1 MEHKTKVAED
11 LELTE
16 AQARYDAACKRLL
29 SHKVFLAWILKS
41 CLDEY
46 KDSDIE
52 TIESYIEDT
61 PQVGE
66 VPVGEDATN
75 RARPAGETV
84 AGRSTE
90 HATLTEGSVTY
101 DIRFYAQAPRDGTL
115 MEIIVNVEAQNKYN
129 PGYPLIKRGVYYV
142 SRMISAQ
149 NGVDFKNGEYGK
161 LKKVCSIWICLNAPK
176 ERRNSITRYTL
187 REEQLVGNSV
197 EAAKNYDLISVVM
210 ICLGDAQERQ
220 ADVLR
225 MLDVLLSSEC
235 KAEEKKQILEEE
247 FAIQMSER
255 VEEEVAQMCNLSQ
268 GIVERGIA
276 QGMERGIAQG
286 IEKGMA
292 QGIAQGMEKGIAQGV
307 EKGAFNATLDSLR
320 RLIANAGMS
329 AEQAMNVLEIPAS
342 ERPRYL
348 AAMN

>member
-1 MEHKTKVAED
+1 M
-11 LELTE
+11 
-16 AQARYDAACKRLL
+16 
-29 SHKVFLAWILKS
+29 
-41 CLDEY
+41 
-46 KDSDIE
+46 
-52 TIESYIEDT
+52 
-61 PQVGE
+61 
-66 VPVGEDATN
+66 
-75 RARPAGETV
+75 
-84 AGRSTE
+84 
-90 HATLTEGSVTY
+90 TY

-235 KAEEKKQILEEE
+235 RAEEKKQILEEE

-286 IEKGMA
+286 MEK
-292 QGIAQGMEKGIAQGV
+292 GIAQGMEKGIAQGV
-307 EKGAFNATLDSLR
+307 EKGAFNATLASLR

>member
-1 MEHKTKVAED
+1 MRPTARGWQAKPWLSGAQSEARRAGVAS
-11 LELTE
+11 TRSE
-16 AQARYDAACKRLL
+16 AQCAATE
-29 SHKVFLAWILKS
+29 H
-41 CLDEY
+41 
-46 KDSDIE
+46 
-52 TIESYIEDT
+52 
-61 PQVGE
+61 
-66 VPVGEDATN
+66 
-75 RARPAGETV
+75 RASV
-84 AGRSTE
+84 SAGRCEE

-220 ADVLR
+220 TDVLR
-225 MLDVLLSSEC
+225 MVDVLLSSEC

-268 GIVERGIA
+268 GIVEKGIA

-286 IEKGMA
+286 MERGMAQGMEKGMA
-292 QGIAQGMEKGIAQGV
+292 QGM
-307 EKGAFNATLDSLR
+307 EKGAFSATLDSLR

-329 AEQAMNVLEIPAS
+329 AEQAMNVLEIPAA

>member
-1 MEHKTKVAED
+1 MASTRS
-11 LELTE
+11 E
-16 AQARYDAACKRLL
+16 AQCAATE
-29 SHKVFLAWILKS
+29 H
-41 CLDEY
+41 
-46 KDSDIE
+46 
-52 TIESYIEDT
+52 
-61 PQVGE
+61 
-66 VPVGEDATN
+66 
-75 RARPAGETV
+75 RARV
-84 AGRSTE
+84 SAGRCEE

-142 SRMISAQ
+142 SRMLSAQ
-149 NGVDFKNGEYGK
+149 NGVDFKSGEYGK

-286 IEKGMA
+286 MEK
-292 QGIAQGMEKGIAQGV
+292 GIAQGMEKGIAQGMAQGM
-307 EKGAFNATLDSLR
+307 EKGAFSATLDSLR

-329 AEQAMNVLEIPAS
+329 AEQAMNVLEIPTA

>member
-1 MEHKTKVAED
+1 M
-11 LELTE
+11 
-16 AQARYDAACKRLL
+16 
-29 SHKVFLAWILKS
+29 
-41 CLDEY
+41 
-46 KDSDIE
+46 
-52 TIESYIEDT
+52 
-61 PQVGE
+61 GE

-90 HATLTEGSVTY
+90 HAALTEGSVTY

-197 EAAKNYDLISVVM
+197 EAAKNYDSDIGGDDLPGRCAGAANGRAADAGCAAVVGVQGGREKADPGRR
-210 ICLGDAQERQ
+210 IRDSNERESGRGGG
-220 ADVLR
+220 ADVQFESGDCGKR
-225 MLDVLLSSEC
+225 HRSGHGKRHRSGHRKRHRSGHRKRHGSGHGKRHSPRC
-235 KAEEKKQILEEE
+235 GKGR
-247 FAIQMSER
+247 IQCH
-255 VEEEVAQMCNLSQ
+255 VGQPA
-268 GIVERGIA
+268 
-276 QGMERGIAQG
+276 
-286 IEKGMA
+286 
-292 QGIAQGMEKGIAQGV
+292 GV
-307 EKGAFNATLDSLR
+307 
-320 RLIANAGMS
+320 
-329 AEQAMNVLEIPAS
+329 
-342 ERPRYL
+342 
-348 AAMN
+348 

>member
-1 MEHKTKVAED
+1 M
-11 LELTE
+11 
-16 AQARYDAACKRLL
+16 
-29 SHKVFLAWILKS
+29 
-41 CLDEY
+41 
-46 KDSDIE
+46 
-52 TIESYIEDT
+52 
-61 PQVGE
+61 
-66 VPVGEDATN
+66 
-75 RARPAGETV
+75 
-84 AGRSTE
+84 
-90 HATLTEGSVTY
+90 
-101 DIRFYAQAPRDGTL
+101 
-115 MEIIVNVEAQNKYN
+115 
-129 PGYPLIKRGVYYV
+129 

-268 GIVERGIA
+268 GIVEKGIA
-276 QGMERGIAQG
+276 QGM
-286 IEKGMA
+286 
-292 QGIAQGMEKGIAQGV
+292 AQGV
-307 EKGAFNATLDSLR
+307 EKGAFSATLDSLR

>member
-1 MEHKTKVAED
+1 MASTRS
-11 LELTE
+11 E
-16 AQARYDAACKRLL
+16 AQCAATE
-29 SHKVFLAWILKS
+29 H
-41 CLDEY
+41 
-46 KDSDIE
+46 
-52 TIESYIEDT
+52 
-61 PQVGE
+61 
-66 VPVGEDATN
+66 
-75 RARPAGETV
+75 RASV
-84 AGRSTE
+84 SAGRCEE
-90 HATLTEGSVTY
+90 HRTLTEGSVTY

-149 NGVDFKNGEYGK
+149 NGVDFKSGEYGK

-220 ADVLR
+220 TDVLR

-276 QGMERGIAQG
+276 QGIERGMAQG
-286 IEKGMA
+286 MEKGMA
-292 QGIAQGMEKGIAQGV
+292 QGM
-307 EKGAFNATLDSLR
+307 EKGAFSATLDSLR

>member
-41 CLDEY
+41 CLEEY

-101 DIRFYAQAPRDGTL
+101 DIRFYAQAPRDGAL

-149 NGVDFKNGEYGK
+149 NGVDFKSGEYGK

-210 ICLGDAQERQ
+210 ICLGDAQDRQ
-220 ADVLR
+220 TDVLR

-276 QGMERGIAQG
+276 QGMERGMAQG

-292 QGIAQGMEKGIAQGV
+292 QGIAQGMERGIAQGV
-307 EKGAFNATLDSLR
+307 EKGAFNATLASLR

-348 AAMN
+348 AAMG

>member
-1 MEHKTKVAED
+1 MSLRTSEARRAGVASTRSKAQCAATEH
-11 LELTE
+11 
-16 AQARYDAACKRLL
+16 
-29 SHKVFLAWILKS
+29 
-41 CLDEY
+41 
-46 KDSDIE
+46 
-52 TIESYIEDT
+52 
-61 PQVGE
+61 
-66 VPVGEDATN
+66 
-75 RARPAGETV
+75 RASV
-84 AGRSTE
+84 SAGRCEE

-129 PGYPLIKRGVYYV
+129 PGYPLIKRGIYYV
-142 SRMISAQ
+142 SRMLSAQ
-149 NGVDFKNGEYGK
+149 NGVDFKSGEYGK

-187 REEQLVGNSV
+187 WEEQLVGNSV

-276 QGMERGIAQG
+276 QGM
-286 IEKGMA
+286 
-292 QGIAQGMEKGIAQGV
+292 AQGV
-307 EKGAFNATLDSLR
+307 EKGAFSATLDSLR

>member
-90 HATLTEGSVTY
+90 HATLTEGSVT
-101 DIRFYAQAPRDGTL
+101 
-115 MEIIVNVEAQNKYN
+115 
-129 PGYPLIKRGVYYV
+129 
-142 SRMISAQ
+142 
-149 NGVDFKNGEYGK
+149 
-161 LKKVCSIWICLNAPK
+161 
-176 ERRNSITRYTL
+176 
-187 REEQLVGNSV
+187 
-197 EAAKNYDLISVVM
+197 
-210 ICLGDAQERQ
+210 
-220 ADVLR
+220 
-225 MLDVLLSSEC
+225 
-235 KAEEKKQILEEE
+235 
-247 FAIQMSER
+247 
-255 VEEEVAQMCNLSQ
+255 
-268 GIVERGIA
+268 
-276 QGMERGIAQG
+276 
-286 IEKGMA
+286 
-292 QGIAQGMEKGIAQGV
+292 
-307 EKGAFNATLDSLR
+307 
-320 RLIANAGMS
+320 
-329 AEQAMNVLEIPAS
+329 
-342 ERPRYL
+342 
-348 AAMN
+348 

>member
-1 MEHKTKVAED
+1 M
-11 LELTE
+11 
-16 AQARYDAACKRLL
+16 
-29 SHKVFLAWILKS
+29 
-41 CLDEY
+41 
-46 KDSDIE
+46 
-52 TIESYIEDT
+52 
-61 PQVGE
+61 
-66 VPVGEDATN
+66 
-75 RARPAGETV
+75 
-84 AGRSTE
+84 
-90 HATLTEGSVTY
+90 TY
-101 DIRFYAQAPRDGTL
+101 DIRFYAQAPRDGAL

-268 GIVERGIA
+268 GIVEKGIA
-276 QGMERGIAQG
+276 QGMERGMAQG
-286 IEKGMA
+286 MEKGMA
-292 QGIAQGMEKGIAQGV
+292 QGM
-307 EKGAFNATLDSLR
+307 EKGAFSATLDSLR

-329 AEQAMNVLEIPAS
+329 AEQAMNVLEIPTA

>member
-1 MEHKTKVAED
+1 MASTRS
-11 LELTE
+11 E
-16 AQARYDAACKRLL
+16 AQCAATE
-29 SHKVFLAWILKS
+29 H
-41 CLDEY
+41 
-46 KDSDIE
+46 
-52 TIESYIEDT
+52 
-61 PQVGE
+61 
-66 VPVGEDATN
+66 
-75 RARPAGETV
+75 RASV
-84 AGRSTE
+84 SAGRSEE
-90 HATLTEGSVTY
+90 HRTLTEGSVTY

-187 REEQLVGNSV
+187 REEHLVGNSV

-276 QGMERGIAQG
+276 QGME
-286 IEKGMA
+286 K
-292 QGIAQGMEKGIAQGV
+292 GIAQGMAQGV
-307 EKGAFNATLDSLR
+307 EKGAFSATLDSLR

-329 AEQAMNVLEIPAS
+329 AEQAMNVLEIHAS

>member
-1 MEHKTKVAED
+1 
-11 LELTE
+11 
-16 AQARYDAACKRLL
+16 
-29 SHKVFLAWILKS
+29 
-41 CLDEY
+41 
-46 KDSDIE
+46 
-52 TIESYIEDT
+52 
-61 PQVGE
+61 
-66 VPVGEDATN
+66 
-75 RARPAGETV
+75 
-84 AGRSTE
+84 
-90 HATLTEGSVTY
+90 
-101 DIRFYAQAPRDGTL
+101 
-115 MEIIVNVEAQNKYN
+115 
-129 PGYPLIKRGVYYV
+129 
-142 SRMISAQ
+142 MISAQ

-220 ADVLR
+220 TDVLR

-247 FAIQMSER
+247 FAIQMSKR

-276 QGMERGIAQG
+276 QGIERGMAQG

-292 QGIAQGMEKGIAQGV
+292 QGM
-307 EKGAFNATLDSLR
+307 EKGAFSATLASLR

-329 AEQAMNVLEIPAS
+329 AEQAMNVLEIPAA

>member
-1 MEHKTKVAED
+1 MAREAKRWAQQGGIRVA
-11 LELTE
+11 
-16 AQARYDAACKRLL
+16 
-29 SHKVFLAWILKS
+29 
-41 CLDEY
+41 
-46 KDSDIE
+46 
-52 TIESYIEDT
+52 
-61 PQVGE
+61 
-66 VPVGEDATN
+66 
-75 RARPAGETV
+75 
-84 AGRSTE
+84 RS
-90 HATLTEGSVTY
+90 AVTEGKRVRAVRHEPRF
-101 DIRFYAQAPRDGTL
+101 RFYAQAPRDRTL

-129 PGYPLIKRGVYYV
+129 PGYPLIKRGIYYV

-220 ADVLR
+220 TDVLR

-268 GIVERGIA
+268 GIVE
-276 QGMERGIAQG
+276 
-286 IEKGMA
+286 K
-292 QGIAQGMEKGIAQGV
+292 GMEKGM
-307 EKGAFNATLDSLR
+307 EKGAFNATLASLR

-329 AEQAMNVLEIPAS
+329 AEQAMNVLEIPAA
-342 ERPRYL
+342 ERSRYL

>member
-1 MEHKTKVAED
+1 MASTRS
-11 LELTE
+11 E
-16 AQARYDAACKRLL
+16 AQCAATE
-29 SHKVFLAWILKS
+29 H
-41 CLDEY
+41 
-46 KDSDIE
+46 
-52 TIESYIEDT
+52 
-61 PQVGE
+61 
-66 VPVGEDATN
+66 
-75 RARPAGETV
+75 RASV
-84 AGRSTE
+84 SAGRCEE

-247 FAIQMSER
+247 FAIQMNER

-276 QGMERGIAQG
+276 QGIERGIAQGIEKGIAQG

-292 QGIAQGMEKGIAQGV
+292 QGIAQGMERGIAQGV
-307 EKGAFNATLDSLR
+307 EKGAFNATLASLR

-348 AAMN
+348 AAMG

>member
-1 MEHKTKVAED
+1 MASTRS
-11 LELTE
+11 E
-16 AQARYDAACKRLL
+16 AQCAATE
-29 SHKVFLAWILKS
+29 H
-41 CLDEY
+41 
-46 KDSDIE
+46 
-52 TIESYIEDT
+52 
-61 PQVGE
+61 
-66 VPVGEDATN
+66 
-75 RARPAGETV
+75 RASV
-84 AGRSTE
+84 SAGRCEE

-220 ADVLR
+220 TDVLR

-286 IEKGMA
+286 MERGIAQGMERGMAQGIEKGMA
-292 QGIAQGMEKGIAQGV
+292 QGIAQGMEKGIAQGMAQGM
-307 EKGAFNATLDSLR
+307 EKGAFSATLASLR

>member
-1 MEHKTKVAED
+1 M
-11 LELTE
+11 
-16 AQARYDAACKRLL
+16 
-29 SHKVFLAWILKS
+29 
-41 CLDEY
+41 
-46 KDSDIE
+46 
-52 TIESYIEDT
+52 
-61 PQVGE
+61 
-66 VPVGEDATN
+66 
-75 RARPAGETV
+75 
-84 AGRSTE
+84 
-90 HATLTEGSVTY
+90 TY

-235 KAEEKKQILEEE
+235 RAEEKKQILEEE

-276 QGMERGIAQG
+276 QGME
-286 IEKGMA
+286 K
-292 QGIAQGMEKGIAQGV
+292 GIAQGMAQGV
-307 EKGAFNATLDSLR
+307 EKGAFSATLDSLR

>member
-1 MEHKTKVAED
+1 
-11 LELTE
+11 
-16 AQARYDAACKRLL
+16 
-29 SHKVFLAWILKS
+29 
-41 CLDEY
+41 
-46 KDSDIE
+46 
-52 TIESYIEDT
+52 
-61 PQVGE
+61 
-66 VPVGEDATN
+66 
-75 RARPAGETV
+75 
-84 AGRSTE
+84 
-90 HATLTEGSVTY
+90 
-101 DIRFYAQAPRDGTL
+101 

-235 KAEEKKQILEEE
+235 RAEEKKQILEEE

-255 VEEEVAQMCNLSQ
+255 VEEEVAQMCNLSL
-268 GIVERGIA
+268 GDCGKRHGKRH
-276 QGMERGIAQG
+276 GR
-286 IEKGMA
+286 
-292 QGIAQGMEKGIAQGV
+292 
-307 EKGAFNATLDSLR
+307 KGAFNATLASLR

-329 AEQAMNVLEIPAS
+329 AEQAMNVLEIPACRAAALS
-342 ERPRYL
+342 GGHELSAHTVLLRPYNSPYP
-348 AAMN
+348 A

>member
-90 HATLTEGSVTY
+90 YRTLTEGSVTY

-197 EAAKNYDLISVVM
+197 EASYPIAYNAPTRDP
-210 ICLGDAQERQ
+210 
-220 ADVLR
+220 
-225 MLDVLLSSEC
+225 
-235 KAEEKKQILEEE
+235 ILVP
-247 FAIQMSER
+247 AI
-255 VEEEVAQMCNLSQ
+255 
-268 GIVERGIA
+268 
-276 QGMERGIAQG
+276 
-286 IEKGMA
+286 
-292 QGIAQGMEKGIAQGV
+292 
-307 EKGAFNATLDSLR
+307 
-320 RLIANAGMS
+320 
-329 AEQAMNVLEIPAS
+329 
-342 ERPRYL
+342 
-348 AAMN
+348 